1 MVCNLHFSHEVS
13 MTDVL
18 RYDENEFSEASKAQ
32 SRSATKVLIIFPL
45 NWATN
50 ARYLL
55 LRALACFCDLFH
67 GIK

>member
-1 MVCNLHFSHEVS
+1 MVCNLHFSHEVG

-45 NWATN
+45 N
-50 ARYLL
+50 
-55 LRALACFCDLFH
+55 
-67 GIK
+67 